1 MDALAAALER
11 SPELFPH
18 SYDVAAE
25 AISFIRLSEAD
36 YRQASFLDAR
46 ILGHQSVGRTLSWP
60 QLQAA
65 VAASRL
71 EEGCHFIFHIGH
83 AGSTLLSRLLDAH
96 PRLLGI
102 REPMILRTFAQLGSD
117 SAEGAK
123 EPWPD
128 GAFDARLGL
137 FLKLWSRGF
146 RADQQAVVKATSF
159 VSELAPRILARPYR
173 PKAIFLFVLP
183 ETYLATIL
191 AGPNSRQESKMLAPS
206 RLLRLQRRM
215 GAERWKLSQ
224 MSEGEMIAMSWA
236 CEMSALAAAAREAAE
251 RAMWLDFDNF
261 LADPQAGLMA
271 AFRHF
276 GMEVD
281 SHTAAA
287 IMAGPD
293 MRRYAKATEHPYDPQ
308 LRRDLLDRA
317 RSEHRAEIARGMTW
331 LNNAAR
337 EFAQI
342 REAMAIN

>member
-18 SYDVAAE
+18 SYDMAAE
-25 AISFIRLSEAD
+25 AISFIRLTEAD
-36 YRQASFLDAR
+36 YRQAGFLDAR
-46 ILGHQSVGRTLSWP
+46 ILGRQSVGRTLSWP

-71 EEGCHFIFHIGH
+71 QESCHFIFHIGH
-83 AGSTLLSRLLDAH
+83 TGSTLLSRLLDTH
-96 PRLLGI
+96 PRVLGI

-123 EPWPD
+123 EALPEE
-128 GAFDARLGL
+128 AFDARLGL

-159 VSELAPRILARPYR
+159 VSELAARILARPYR
-173 PKAIFLFVLP
+173 PRAIFLFVPP

-206 RLLRLQRRM
+206 RLSRLQRRI
-215 GAERWKLSQ
+215 GAERWKLSP

-236 CEMSALAAAAREAAE
+236 CEMSALAPAMHGAGGH
-251 RAMWLDFDNF
+251 AMWLDFDRF
-261 LADPQAGLMA
+261 VAEPDSALLA
-271 AFRHF
+271 AFRHLDIDAN
-276 GMEVD
+276 GTDV
-281 SHTAAA
+281 AK
-287 IMAGPD
+287 ILAGPD
-293 MRRYAKATEHPYDPQ
+293 MRRYAKATEHPYDAQ

-317 RSEHRAEIARGMTW
+317 RAENRGEIASGMAW
-331 LNNAAR
+331 LSNAAR

-342 REAMAIN
+342 REALTTA

>member
-18 SYDVAAE
+18 SYDVGADSIA
-25 AISFIRLSEAD
+25 FVRLSEAD

-46 ILGHQSVGRTLSWP
+46 ILGRQTVGRTVSWL

-83 AGSTLLSRLLDAH
+83 TGSTLLSRLLGAH
-96 PRLLGI
+96 PGVLSI
-102 REPMILRTFAQLGSD
+102 REPMILRTLAQLGWDTGGGSQ
-117 SAEGAK
+117 

-128 GAFDARLGL
+128 DAFDARLGL

-159 VSELAPRILARPYR
+159 VSELAPRILARPCR
-173 PKAIFLFVLP
+173 PRGIFLHVSP

-191 AGPNSRQESKMLAPS
+191 AGPNSRQETKMLAPS
-206 RLLRLQRRM
+206 RLVRLQRRI
-215 GAERWKLSQ
+215 GAERWKLSP

-236 CEMSALAAAAREAAE
+236 CEMSALAP
-251 RAMWLDFDNF
+251 AMRGAGGHAVWLDFDRF
-261 LADPQAGLMA
+261 LAEPDTALLD
-271 AFRHF
+271 AFRHLDIDAN
-276 GMEVD
+276 GIDV
-281 SHTAAA
+281 AK
-287 IMAGPD
+287 ILAGPN

-308 LRRDLLDRA
+308 LRRDLLEQARA
-317 RSEHRAEIARGMTW
+317 EHRGEIARGMAW

-342 REAMAIN
+342 REALAA

>member
-18 SYDVAAE
+18 SYDMGAE

-46 ILGHQSVGRTLSWP
+46 ILGRQSVGRTVSWP

-83 AGSTLLSRLLDAH
+83 TGSTLLSRLLDAH
-96 PRLLGI
+96 PRVLGI

-123 EPWPD
+123 EPWSD
-128 GAFDARLGL
+128 DAFDARLGL

-146 RADQQAVVKATSF
+146 RADQQTVVKATSF
-159 VSELAPRILARPYR
+159 VSELAARMLARPCR
-173 PKAIFLFVLP
+173 PRAILLFSSP

-206 RLLRLQRRM
+206 RLSRLQRRI
-215 GAERWKLSQ
+215 GAERWKLSP

-236 CEMSALAAAAREAAE
+236 CEVSALAPSMRVAGE

-261 LADPQAGLMA
+261 LADPQAGLTA

-276 GMEVD
+276 GMKLD
-281 SHTAAA
+281 SHAVAA
-287 IMAGPD
+287 ILAGHE

-308 LRRDLLDRA
+308 LRRDLLDQARA
-317 RSEHRAEIARGMTW
+317 EHRGEIARGMAW

-342 REAMAIN
+342 REAMAII

>member
-46 ILGHQSVGRTLSWP
+46 ILGRQSVGRAVSWP

-83 AGSTLLSRLLDAH
+83 TGSTLLSRLLDAH
-96 PRLLGI
+96 PRVLGI

-128 GAFDARLGL
+128 DAFDARLGL

-173 PKAIFLFVLP
+173 PRGIFLFVPP

-206 RLLRLQRRM
+206 RLVRLQRRI
-215 GAERWKLSQ
+215 GAERWKLSP
-224 MSEGEMIAMSWA
+224 MSEGEMIAMSWI
-236 CEMSALAAAAREAAE
+236 CEMSALAAAARDSGE
-251 RAMWLDFDNF
+251 RVMWLDFDRF
-261 LADPQAGLMA
+261 LAELQAKLIA
-271 AFRHF
+271 VFRHL
-276 GMEVD
+276 GVDAGEV
-281 SHTAAA
+281 AAA
-287 IMAGPD
+287 QILSGPD
-293 MRRYAKATEHPYDPQ
+293 LRRYAKATEHPYDPQ
-308 LRRDLLDRA
+308 LRRDLLDQARA
-317 RSEHRAEIARGMTW
+317 EHRGEIARGMAW

-342 REAMAIN
+342 REAMATA

>member
-25 AISFIRLSEAD
+25 ATSFIRLSEAD

-46 ILGHQSVGRTLSWP
+46 IFGHQRVGRTLSWP

-71 EEGCHFIFHIGH
+71 EESCHFIFHIGH
-83 AGSTLLSRLLDAH
+83 TGSTLLSRLLGAD
-96 PRLLGI
+96 PRALSI

-117 SAEGAK
+117 SAGGAK

-128 GAFDARLGL
+128 DAFDARLGL

-146 RADQQAVVKATSF
+146 RDDQQTVVKATSF
-159 VSELAPRILARPYR
+159 VSELAPRILARSHR
-173 PKAIFLFVLP
+173 PRAIFLFIAP

-206 RLLRLQRRM
+206 RLVRLQRRI
-215 GAERWKLSQ
+215 GAERWKLSP

-236 CEMSALAAAAREAAE
+236 CEMSALAPAMRAAGGH
-251 RAMWLDFDNF
+251 AMWLDFDRF
-261 LADPQAGLMA
+261 LAEPDSALLA
-271 AFRHF
+271 AFRHLDI
-276 GMEVD
+276 EASETDVA
-281 SHTAAA
+281 TVL
-287 IMAGPD
+287 AGPD
-293 MRRYAKATEHPYDPQ
+293 MHRYAKATEHPYDPQ
-308 LRRDLLDRA
+308 LRRDLLDQARA
-317 RSEHRAEIARGMTW
+317 EHRGEIARGMAW

-342 REAMAIN
+342 REALTTA

>member
-18 SYDVAAE
+18 SYDVGADSIA
-25 AISFIRLSEAD
+25 FVRLSEAD

-46 ILGHQSVGRTLSWP
+46 ILSGQSVGRTVSWP

-83 AGSTLLSRLLDAH
+83 TGSTLLSRLLGAH
-96 PRLLGI
+96 PGVLSI
-102 REPMILRTFAQLGSD
+102 REPMILRTLAQLGLDTGGGSQ
-117 SAEGAK
+117 

-128 GAFDARLGL
+128 DAFDARLGL

-146 RADQQAVVKATSF
+146 RADQRVVVKATSF
-159 VSELAPRILARPYR
+159 VSELAPRILARPCR
-173 PKAIFLFVLP
+173 PRGIFLHVSP

-191 AGPNSRQESKMLAPS
+191 AGPNSRQETKMLAPS
-206 RLLRLQRRM
+206 RLVRLQRRI
-215 GAERWKLSQ
+215 GAERWKLSP

-236 CEMSALAAAAREAAE
+236 CEMSALASALRAAGGHAV
-251 RAMWLDFDNF
+251 WLDFDRF
-261 LADPQAGLMA
+261 LAEPDSALLD
-271 AFRHF
+271 AFRHLDIDA
-276 GMEVD
+276 GRTDV
-281 SHTAAA
+281 AK
-287 IMAGPD
+287 ILAGPD
-293 MRRYAKATEHPYDPQ
+293 LRRYAKATEHPYDPQ

-317 RSEHRAEIARGMTW
+317 RAEHRGEIARGMAW

-342 REAMAIN
+342 REALAA

>member
-18 SYDVAAE
+18 SYDVTAE

-46 ILGHQSVGRTLSWP
+46 ILGRQSVGRILSWP

-83 AGSTLLSRLLDAH
+83 TGSTLLSRLLGGDS
-96 PRLLGI
+96 RLLGI
-102 REPMILRTFAQLGSD
+102 REPMILRTLAQLGSD
-117 SAEGAK
+117 SAGDSK

-128 GAFDARLGL
+128 DVFDARLGL

-159 VSELAPRILARPYR
+159 VSELAARILARPYR
-173 PKAIFLFVLP
+173 PRALFLFIPP

-191 AGPNSRQESKMLAPS
+191 AGLNSRQESKMLAPS
-206 RLLRLQRRM
+206 RLSRLQRRI
-215 GAERWKLSQ
+215 GAERWKLSP

-236 CEMSALAAAAREAAE
+236 CEMSALALAMRGSGGH
-251 RAMWLDFDNF
+251 AMWLDFDRF
-261 LADPQAGLMA
+261 VAEPDSALLA
-271 AFRHF
+271 AFRHLDIDASATNVA
-276 GMEVD
+276 G
-281 SHTAAA
+281 
-287 IMAGPD
+287 ILAGPD

-317 RSEHRAEIARGMTW
+317 RAEHRGEIACGMAW

-342 REAMAIN
+342 QEAMAIN

>member
-46 ILGHQSVGRTLSWP
+46 ILGRQSVGRTVSWP

-83 AGSTLLSRLLDAH
+83 TGSTLLSRLLDAH
-96 PRLLGI
+96 PRVLGI

-128 GAFDARLGL
+128 DAFDARLGL

-159 VSELAPRILARPYR
+159 VSELAARILARPYR
-173 PKAIFLFVLP
+173 PRAIFLFIAP

-206 RLLRLQRRM
+206 RLVRLQRRI
-215 GAERWKLSQ
+215 GAERWKLSP

-236 CEMSALAAAAREAAE
+236 CEMGALAAAAREAGE
-251 RAMWLDFDNF
+251 RVMWLDFDRF
-261 LADPQAGLMA
+261 LAEPQSHLLA

-276 GMEVD
+276 EVEVD
-281 SHTAAA
+281 HATIAQ
-287 IMAGPD
+287 ILAGDD

-317 RSEHRAEIARGMTW
+317 RAEHRGEIARGMAW

-342 REAMAIN
+342 REALSA